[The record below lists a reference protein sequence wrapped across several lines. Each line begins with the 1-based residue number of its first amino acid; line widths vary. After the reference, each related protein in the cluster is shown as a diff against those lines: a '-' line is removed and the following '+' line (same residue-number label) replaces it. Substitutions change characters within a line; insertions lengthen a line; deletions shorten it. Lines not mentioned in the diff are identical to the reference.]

1 MPTIFEIDEA
11 IANCVN
17 PETGEF
23 DEERYEE
30 LQLERTEK
38 IDRAAALYKETAAF
52 AKALKEQEEIFT
64 ERRKREEKKCESLKQ
79 YLARALNGEKFK
91 SLNVEIGF
99 RKAKSVNLSEEFV
112 KWAQEHDRDDLLSF
126 KEPTANK
133 TAIKKAIESGET
145 VPAEI
150 VENLNISIK

>member
-11 IANCVN
+11 ISNCLDL
-17 PETGEF
+17 ETGEF
-23 DEERYEE
+23 DEARYEE
-30 LQLERTEK
+30 LQIERSEK

>member
-11 IANCVN
+11 ISNCLDL
-17 PETGEF
+17 ETGEF
-23 DEERYEE
+23 DEARYEE
-30 LQLERTEK
+30 LQIERSEK

-99 RKAKSVNLSEEFV
+99 RKSKSVNFADDFV
-112 KWAQEHDRDDLLSF
+112 KWALEHDRDDLLTY
-126 KEPTANK
+126 KDPTANK
-133 TAIKKAIESGET
+133 TAIKKALEEGED

-150 VENLNISIK
+150 VESSSISIK